1 MCVAGAIEIY
11 ATDIEYL
18 TSFAHIRSNKDIS
31 QLTLKVMRIIVIG
44 GVAAGASAAAKA
56 RRESES
62 AEIIMFE
69 KGPYISFANCGLPY
83 YLSGEIE
90 KREDL
95 MVWEAR
101 AFEKRYNVRV
111 YTEHEAKGIDAQ
123 NKTVEVED
131 LKSGER
137 KKWDYNK
144 LIYAPG
150 ARPILL
156 PFFRGKNLFTLRDIP
171 DADAIKN
178 YIEHKKPERALMIG
192 AGFIGLEVAEAF
204 VKLGLKVTVVELM
217 PQVLP
222 NMDADIASYVE
233 KELRDMGVNVVLN
246 RGVKDFVL
254 EDEEISE
261 ALLDNGEKIPCDL
274 VFASIGVRPDIELA
288 KSAGIETGSK
298 GIIVNDRMETSIK
311 DIFAAG
317 DAVESLNI
325 VAGKPSWVALAG
337 PANQQGRVAGA
348 NAAGGDIRYKGT
360 LGTFIIRVG
369 SMIAAKTGL
378 SEREAEKEGYDF
390 FPVYA
395 HPPSH
400 ADYYPG
406 AETLHMKL
414 VVERKG
420 RILGAQI
427 TGKAGV
433 DKRIDV
439 IATAIYFGADIRDL
453 EHLNL
458 AYAPP
463 FGSARD
469 PVNIAGMVGSH
480 ILDGSVEP
488 CYTRGDEVFLDVRT
502 EREYRRGHVDGAI
515 HVPVD
520 DLRER
525 INGLNKDN
533 TYAVYCR
540 EGYRSY
546 LAYRILKQRGFRV
559 KNYAGGYLTYLTK
572 RS

>member
-1 MCVAGAIEIY
+1 
-11 ATDIEYL
+11 
-18 TSFAHIRSNKDIS
+18 
-31 QLTLKVMRIIVIG
+31 MRIVIIG

-56 RRESES
+56 RREDEE

-69 KGPYISFANCGLPY
+69 RGPYISFANCGLPY
-83 YLSGEIE
+83 YIGGEIE

-101 AFEKRYNVRV
+101 AFEKRYNVKV
-111 YTEHEAKGIDAQ
+111 YTEHEAKSIDAL

-137 KKWDYNK
+137 KRWSYDK

-150 ARPILL
+150 AKPIAL

-171 DADAIKN
+171 DADAIKS
-178 YIEHKKPERALMIG
+178 YIESEKPKKALIIG
-192 AGFIGLEVAEAF
+192 AGFIGLEVTEAL
-204 VKLGLKVTVVELM
+204 VKRGLKVTVVELM

-233 KELRDMGVNVVLN
+233 KELNDIGVNVVLN

-254 EDEEISE
+254 EGGEIRE
-261 ALLDNGEKIPCDL
+261 AILDNGEKIPCDL
-274 VFASIGVRPDIELA
+274 VFASIGVKPDIELA
-288 KSAGIETGSK
+288 KSAGIETGSR
-298 GIIVNDRMETSIK
+298 GVMVNDRMETSAK
-311 DIFAAG
+311 DVFAAG
-317 DAVESLNI
+317 DAVESLNM
-325 VAGKPSWVALAG
+325 VTGKPSWVALAG

-348 NAAGGDIRYKGT
+348 NAAGGDMRYKGT
-360 LGTFIIRVG
+360 LGTFIIRAG

-378 SEREAEKEGYDF
+378 SEREAEKEGYDL

-395 HPPSH
+395 HPQSH
-400 ADYYPG
+400 AEYYPG

-414 VVERKG
+414 IVERKG

-427 TGKAGV
+427 VGKAGV

-439 IATAIYFGADIRDL
+439 IATAIYFGADIGDL

-488 CYTRGDEVFLDVRT
+488 CYTKGDEIFVDVRT
-502 EREYRRGHVDGAI
+502 EKEYRRGHVEGAVR
-515 HVPVD
+515 VPVD
-520 DLRER
+520 ELRDR
-525 INGLNKDN
+525 LNELDKKE

-540 EGYRSY
+540 RDIAAILRTGY
-546 LAYRILKQRGFRV
+546 
-559 KNYAGGYLTYLTK
+559 
-572 RS
+572 

>member
-1 MCVAGAIEIY
+1 
-11 ATDIEYL
+11 
-18 TSFAHIRSNKDIS
+18 
-31 QLTLKVMRIIVIG
+31 MRIIVIG

-56 RRESES
+56 RREDES

-69 KGPYISFANCGLPY
+69 RGPYISFANCGLPY
-83 YLSGEIE
+83 YLGGEIE

-111 YTEHEAKGIDAQ
+111 YTEHEAKSIDAM
-123 NKTVEVED
+123 KKEVEVED

-137 KKWDYNK
+137 KRWGYDK

-150 ARPILL
+150 TRPIAL
-156 PFFRGKNLFTLRDIP
+156 PFFRGNNLFTLRDIP
-171 DADAIKN
+171 DADAIKS
-178 YIEHKKPERALMIG
+178 YTESKKPEKALIIG

-233 KELRDMGVNVVLN
+233 KELGLMGINVFLN
-246 RGVKDFVL
+246 RAVKDFVL
-254 EDEEISE
+254 EGEEIRG
-261 ALLDNGEKIPCDL
+261 AILDNGEKVPCDL
-274 VFASIGVRPDIELA
+274 VFASIGVKPDLELA
-288 KSAGIETGSK
+288 KSAGIEIGSK
-298 GIIVNDRMETSIK
+298 GIKVNDRMETSVK
-311 DIFAAG
+311 DVFAAG
-317 DAVESLNI
+317 DAVESLNM
-325 VAGKPSWVALAG
+325 VTGKPSWVALAG

-348 NAAGGDIRYKGT
+348 NAAGGDMKYKGT

-378 SEREAEKEGYDF
+378 SEKEAEKEGYDF
-390 FPVYA
+390 FPAYV
-395 HPPSH
+395 HPQSH
-400 ADYYPG
+400 AEYYPG

-414 VVERKG
+414 IVESKG
-420 RILGAQI
+420 KILGAQI
-427 TGKAGV
+427 VGKDGV

-469 PVNIAGMVGSH
+469 PVNLAGMVGSH
-480 ILDGSVEP
+480 ILDGSVES
-488 CYTRGDEVFLDVRT
+488 CYTKGDEIFVDVRT
-502 EREYRRGHVDGAI
+502 EREYKRGHVDGAI

-520 DLRER
+520 DLRDR
-525 INGLNKDN
+525 LNDLDKN
-533 TYAVYCR
+533 ETYAVYCR

-546 LAYRILKQRGFRV
+546 LAYRILKQMGFRV
-559 KNYAGGYLTYLTK
+559 KNYVGGYLTYTAK
-572 RS
+572 RNSDKKEH